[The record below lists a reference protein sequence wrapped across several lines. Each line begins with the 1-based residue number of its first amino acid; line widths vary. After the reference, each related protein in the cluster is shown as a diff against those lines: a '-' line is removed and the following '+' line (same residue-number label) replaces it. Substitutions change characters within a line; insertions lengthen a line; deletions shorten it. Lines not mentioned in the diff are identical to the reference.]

1 MGSVSSAIS
10 KAALEAGVQIVTNA
24 EVPFRFLWHDTSCII
39 YKAGLWTVICVNLNR
54 KLTDQLFKTVNWIFP
69 KKKGHL

>member
-24 EVPFRFLWHDTSCII
+24 EVLFQFLWHDTSFLICKAALWLTEFCKLKQKTKII
-39 YKAGLWTVICVNLNR
+39 KNS
-54 KLTDQLFKTVNWIFP
+54 
-69 KKKGHL
+69 

>member
-24 EVPFRFLWHDTSCII
+24 EVLFQKFL
-39 YKAGLWTVICVNLNR
+39 A
-54 KLTDQLFKTVNWIFP
+54 
-69 KKKGHL
+69 

>member
-24 EVPFRFLWHDTSCII
+24 EV
-39 YKAGLWTVICVNLNR
+39 
-54 KLTDQLFKTVNWIFP
+54 LFQKIF
-69 KKKGHL
+69 GMILAF

>member
-24 EVPFRFLWHDTSCII
+24 EVLFQLFWHDTSFLICKAALWPIKFHKLKQKTKWSII
-39 YKAGLWTVICVNLNR
+39 KNS
-54 KLTDQLFKTVNWIFP
+54 
-69 KKKGHL
+69 

>member
-24 EVPFRFLWHDTSCII
+24 EVLFQLFWHDTSFLIW
-39 YKAGLWTVICVNLNR
+39 KATLWLIEFR
-54 KLTDQLFKTVNWIFP
+54 KLKQKTKWSIIKNS
-69 KKKGHL
+69 